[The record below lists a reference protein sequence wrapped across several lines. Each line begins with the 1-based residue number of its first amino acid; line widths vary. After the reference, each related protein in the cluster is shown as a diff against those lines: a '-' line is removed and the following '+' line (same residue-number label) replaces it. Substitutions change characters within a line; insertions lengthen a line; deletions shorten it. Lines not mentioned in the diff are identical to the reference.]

1 MRAGRLVALLLILE
15 RRGRTTAS
23 RLARELEVSE
33 RTIHRDIDGLME
45 AGVPIV
51 TIRGPHGG
59 FELADGYR
67 SGLRDH
73 QNTARTTQG
82 ARSADVRLSAEGRRL
97 ATLLGRPL
105 GLRPVRSIRPD
116 ESGWIRARFAFESI
130 DAATVDLLGLG
141 AEVEVLQ
148 PPDLRQR
155 VAAVSRQVSAM
166 YGDV

>member
-51 TIRGPHGG
+51 TIRGPRGG
-59 FELADGYR
+59 FELVGGYR

-73 QNTARTTQG
+73 PNTPPTTQS

-97 ATLLGRPL
+97 ATLLGRPS
-105 GLRPVRSIRPD
+105 GLRTVRSIRPD
-116 ESGWIRARFAFESI
+116 ESGWIRARFGFESI
-130 DAATVDLLGLG
+130 DAATVDVLGLG
-141 AEVEVLQ
+141 SEVEVLQ
-148 PPDLRQR
+148 PLDLRQHI
-155 VAAVSRQVSAM
+155 AAVVRQVSAM